1 MIALLNG
8 YTEFLNKLNIDEKTE
23 NINKTINDIK
33 EEAITY
39 EEKYS
44 ATIFVLKKLLNIK
57 YDDMN
62 EDLEHYLQVNNHSVP
77 KDNIN
82 NISIPIKKDIETLP
96 KNDQIHEIN
105 RSIHN
110 LILNKYA

>member
-33 EEAITY
+33 EEDITY

-44 ATIFVLKKLLNIK
+44 TTIFVLKKLLNIK

-62 EDLEHYLQVNNHSVP
+62 EDLEHYLQVNNHSVL

-82 NISIPIKKDIETLP
+82 NISNPI
-96 KNDQIHEIN
+96 
-105 RSIHN
+105 
-110 LILNKYA
+110 

>member
-1 MIALLNG
+1 MIVSLNG
-8 YTEFLNKLNIDEKTE
+8 YTELLNKLNIDEKAE
-23 NINKTINDIK
+23 NINKTMNDIK

-44 ATIFVLKKLLNIK
+44 TTIFGLKKLLDIK
-57 YDDMN
+57 YDDTN
-62 EDLEHYLQVNNHSVP
+62 EDLEHYLQVNNDSIP
-77 KDNIN
+77 KGNIN
-82 NISIPIKKDIETLP
+82 NISNPIKKDIETLP

-110 LILNKYA
+110 SILNKYA

>member
-8 YTEFLNKLNIDEKTE
+8 YAELLNKLNIDEKTE

-44 ATIFVLKKLLNIK
+44 TTIFV
-57 YDDMN
+57 
-62 EDLEHYLQVNNHSVP
+62 
-77 KDNIN
+77 
-82 NISIPIKKDIETLP
+82 
-96 KNDQIHEIN
+96 
-105 RSIHN
+105 
-110 LILNKYA
+110 

>member
-1 MIALLNG
+1 MITSLNG
-8 YTEFLNKLNIDEKTE
+8 YTELLNKLNIDEKTE

-33 EEAITY
+33 EEAIRY

-44 ATIFVLKKLLNIK
+44 TTIYGLKKLLDIK
-57 YDDMN
+57 YDDTN
-62 EDLEHYLQVNNHSVP
+62 EDLEHYLQVNNDSIP

-82 NISIPIKKDIETLP
+82 NISDPIKKDTKTLP
-96 KNDQIHEIN
+96 KNDQIHQIN

-110 LILNKYA
+110 SILKKYA

>member
-23 NINKTINDIK
+23 IINKTINNIK

-44 ATIFVLKKLLNIK
+44 ATIFV
-57 YDDMN
+57 
-62 EDLEHYLQVNNHSVP
+62 
-77 KDNIN
+77 
-82 NISIPIKKDIETLP
+82 
-96 KNDQIHEIN
+96 
-105 RSIHN
+105 
-110 LILNKYA
+110 

>member
-33 EEAITY
+33 EEDITY

-44 ATIFVLKKLLNIK
+44 TTIFVLKKLLNIK

-62 EDLEHYLQVNNHSVP
+62 EDLEHYLQVNNHSVL

-82 NISIPIKKDIETLP
+82 NISNPIKKDT
-96 KNDQIHEIN
+96 
-105 RSIHN
+105 
-110 LILNKYA
+110 